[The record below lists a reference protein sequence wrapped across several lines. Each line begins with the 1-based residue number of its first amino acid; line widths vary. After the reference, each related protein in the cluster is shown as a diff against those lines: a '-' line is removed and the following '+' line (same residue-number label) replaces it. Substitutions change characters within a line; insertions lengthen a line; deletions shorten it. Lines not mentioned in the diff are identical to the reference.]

1 MPDFIRVSGPYGYV
15 LTLLALVV
23 VSLSI
28 HALVLA
34 LRGAQADAPLLRER
48 LHALLFWGWVSAV
61 LGFLGQCHG
70 AYQAVGAIL
79 AASEISA
86 AVVAEGFVISFVPTL
101 FGLGI
106 LVFTLVAWAVVT
118 VLARGSDVRKPAVV
132 AFLLALLGGCQPVPD
147 QLPATLAD
155 GVWVLEAGPDR
166 FLWDFVDSVNG
177 VGCLVHNIRDGREF
191 SETPCL
197 TADLSDDRI
206 QVAMGTGVRLEGD
219 VRLERG
225 QILGALHYPDGSSN
239 EVDLPWHPEADYP
252 PLQAR
257 PGLAG
262 AYAYRVPPGRDDG
275 WDVADAA
282 GEGVA
287 PEALEALVGAVVR
300 GEAGVLHSLLMVRH
314 GRLVL
319 DEYFHGWGPD
329 DPHALASCTK
339 SVSSLLVG
347 LAIQEGDIPGA
358 QAPLTTWFG
367 ALGADTG
374 DGWDRLTLE
383 HLLTMSMALDWS
395 ADEAANLHGTGP
407 DFFRRVLSRSVA
419 GTPGRDWS
427 YVSANV
433 DLLAGILREAT
444 GEHADAFASRA
455 LFEPLR
461 FGAWDW
467 NGLKTDGYPLMD
479 GSLRLLPRD
488 MAKLGQL
495 VLDGGAWNG
504 VQIVAA
510 EWIHAS
516 MIRHLDAGDR
526 GDGYGYLW
534 WLMEAPGPGGEPVP
548 AVFANGWGS
557 QFIVAFPTLD
567 MVVITTGGNEYNG
580 MHGAVEQALARYLLP
595 GVEPDA

>member
-23 VSLSI
+23 AALSI
-28 HALVLA
+28 HAFVLA

-48 LHALLFWGWVSAV
+48 LHALLFWGWVAAV

-106 LVFTLVAWAVVT
+106 LAFALVAWAMVMLLV
-118 VLARGSDVRKPAVV
+118 RGSGVRKPAVV
-132 AFLLALLGGCQPVPD
+132 ALLLALVGGCQPVPE
-147 QLPATLAD
+147 QLPTALAD
-155 GVWVLEAGPDR
+155 GVWALETGPDR
-166 FLWDFVDSVNG
+166 FLWDFLDSATG
-177 VGCLVHNIRDGREF
+177 VSCLVHNVRDGMEF
-191 SETPCL
+191 SETPCIS
-197 TADLSDDRI
+197 ADLSGGRV

-225 QILGALHYPDGSSN
+225 RIVGALQYPDGSSS
-239 EVDLPWHPEADYP
+239 EVDLRWHPDADFP
-252 PLQAR
+252 ALQAR
-257 PGLAG
+257 PGVAG

-275 WDVADAA
+275 WGVADAA

-300 GEAGVLHSLLMVRH
+300 GEAGVLHSLLLVRH
-314 GRLVL
+314 GRLML
-319 DEYFHGWGPD
+319 DEYFHGWGSD
-329 DPHALASCTK
+329 DPHPLASCTK

-347 LAIQEGDIPGA
+347 LAIQEGKIPGP

-367 ALGADTG
+367 ALDVDTG

-407 DFFRRVLSRSVA
+407 DFFRRVLSRSVT
-419 GTPGRDWS
+419 GTPGRDWA

-433 DLLAGILREAT
+433 NLLAGILRAAT
-444 GEHADAFASRA
+444 GEHADVFASRA

-467 NGLKTDGYPLMD
+467 SGLKTDGYPLMD

-495 VLDGGAWNG
+495 VLDGGAWRG
-504 VQIVAA
+504 EQIVPA

-516 MIRHLDAGDR
+516 VTRHLDAGDS

-580 MHGAVEQALARYLLP
+580 MHRAVAQVLTRYLLP
-595 GVEPDA
+595 SVDPGA